1 MDNTRGIIIKILT
14 LGAVFSLIIYFLAG
28 LFSGV
33 NNNGSIEDNKNNFKN
48 INNDIIATTGVA
60 IATSL
65 GTRQMQIVNTPATL
79 YQDVMTINYILANK
93 QVAKDKIISTNMRA
107 INEYLNIVK
116 TDVKELL
123 ASSSDRADTLD
134 FFIDQLKYRHNTA
147 IDNMK
152 SLQEQITLLKGNLTA
167 SEAEIERIKQRMEKD
182 FENFDS
188 GATLT
193 NIDDYLEQREIYNY
207 SYTYIIFINKF
218 IKQYKFLNNTTKKI
232 VNALETNKQAL
243 VKDVTVILPASGQGL
258 LDDLQLLKEE

>member
-1 MDNTRGIIIKILT
+1 
-14 LGAVFSLIIYFLAG
+14 
-28 LFSGV
+28 
-33 NNNGSIEDNKNNFKN
+33 
-48 INNDIIATTGVA
+48 
-60 IATSL
+60 
-65 GTRQMQIVNTPATL
+65 MQIVNTPATL

-188 GATLT
+188 
-193 NIDDYLEQREIYNY
+193 
-207 SYTYIIFINKF
+207 
-218 IKQYKFLNNTTKKI
+218 
-232 VNALETNKQAL
+232 
-243 VKDVTVILPASGQGL
+243 
-258 LDDLQLLKEE
+258 